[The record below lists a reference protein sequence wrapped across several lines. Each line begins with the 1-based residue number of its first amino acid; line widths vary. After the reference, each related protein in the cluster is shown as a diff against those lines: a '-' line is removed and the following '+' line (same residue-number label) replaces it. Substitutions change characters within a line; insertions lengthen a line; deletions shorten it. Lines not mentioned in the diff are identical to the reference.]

1 MAQTTLTP
9 IHSNDAPPG
18 RTLLATKLYVP
29 PACPLG
35 HMVSR
40 PRLLEQLDRGL
51 AGRLILLS
59 APAGFGKTTVL
70 GEWIADRGL
79 CVAWLSLDRSDND
92 PARFMGYLIAAL
104 QTAAPEIGGAAPD
117 LLRFPQPS
125 PPESVLTLLINELC
139 SLSEQ
144 IALVLDDYH
153 VLDTPA
159 IHNAV
164 AFLLDRLPPSLHL
177 VIATRADP
185 PLPLARWRSRG
196 QMAEIRTDDLRF
208 TRREIS
214 QFLDQAV
221 GPRLSAEDVE
231 TLEARTEGWIAGLQ
245 MAALSL
251 RGQEDASAFVRA
263 FSGSHHYVLD
273 YLVEE
278 ILERQPPHVQQ
289 FLLQTSI
296 LDRLSGSL
304 CDAVTEQSDGQSML
318 ERLAKANL
326 FLVPLDDERRW
337 YRYHHLF
344 ADLLRARLFQSHRD
358 GHVQML
364 HTQAAGWYEARGF
377 PGEAI
382 RHALAAHDYDRAARV
397 IESIAESA
405 WLNGEFY
412 RLLGWIKALPEELT
426 RNRPWLC
433 IWYVW
438 ALLQSGQVQGVE
450 ALIDDAMR
458 MSANWLQSHPA
469 DTQALMDQIATLE
482 TIRASCLRHDAAE
495 TLRLASQ
502 TLQHPPIEGR
512 VSSLIARCEVLY
524 NVGFAY
530 YLTGELYKAEQTY
543 QEAQRTARRIGFL
556 LRDILITHKLAFIQQ
571 VFGHLHQARHLYQET
586 LAFMQEQG
594 KEELYSTGYLCCGMS
609 RLLYEWDRLEE
620 ARQMVDEGL
629 RLNEMAQVPHL
640 FIDIYS
646 AQVRLLIAQ
655 HDLDAAQ
662 AVIHKAADLIRKY
675 YCWPEAIEMNESY
688 QVRLWLAQGD
698 LASAIRWADGRQPAG
713 SEASGFTQEW
723 SEIARARILIARGLL
738 NEATSLLERLARSA
752 ETGRRNGRLIEI
764 LVLQAMA
771 LHSQNRAAHALTVL
785 EKALSLAKPEGY
797 VRVFVDEGPPMVALL
812 RQAASRSIAPEYIS
826 KLLAACG
833 EEPRGAA
840 KGKPI
845 PALIEPLSEREL
857 EVLRLVADGL
867 SNQEIADALI
877 LAAGTIKAHVHNVYG
892 KLGVRGRT
900 QAIARARELGLL

>member
-1 MAQTTLTP
+1 MTQATRTP
-9 IHSNDAPPG
+9 THSNDTLPSG
-18 RTLLATKLYVP
+18 TLLATKLYVP
-29 PACPLG
+29 PACPPG
-35 HMVSR
+35 RMVSR
-40 PRLLEQLDRGL
+40 PRLLEQLDQGL

-59 APAGFGKTTVL
+59 APAGFGKTTLL

-79 CVAWLSLDRSDND
+79 RVAWLSLDGSDND

-104 QTAAPEIGGAAPD
+104 QTAAPGIGGAAPD
-117 LLRFPQPS
+117 LLRFPQS
-125 PPESVLTLLINELC
+125 LPPESVLTLLINELC

-144 IALVLDDYH
+144 VALVLDDYH

-164 AFLLDRLPPSLHL
+164 AFLLDQLPSSLHL

-208 TRREIS
+208 TRQETS
-214 QFLDQAV
+214 QFLNQAV
-221 GPRLSAEDVE
+221 GPRLSSEDVE
-231 TLEARTEGWIAGLQ
+231 TLETRTEGWIAGLQ

-251 RGQEDASAFVRA
+251 RGREDVSAFVRA

-278 ILERQPPHVQQ
+278 ILDRQPPHVQQ

-296 LDRLSGSL
+296 LGRLSGSL
-304 CDAVTEQSDGQSML
+304 CDAVTGQSDGQSML

-326 FLVPLDDERRW
+326 FLAPLDDERRW

-344 ADLLRARLFQSHRD
+344 ADLLRARLLQSHKD
-358 GHVQML
+358 EHVQML
-364 HTQAAGWYEARGF
+364 HTQAAGWYEASGF

-450 ALIDDAMR
+450 ALIDDAVR
-458 MSANWLQSHPA
+458 MSANWLQSQPA
-469 DTQALMDQIATLE
+469 DTQALMDQIATLQ
-482 TIRASCLRHDAAE
+482 TIRASCLRHDLAE
-495 TLRLASQ
+495 TLKLASQ
-502 TLQHPPIEGR
+502 ALQRPPIEGR
-512 VSSLIARCEVLY
+512 MSSLIARCEVLY

-543 QEAQRTARRIGFL
+543 QEAQRTARKIGFL
-556 LRDILITHKLAFIQQ
+556 LRDVLITHKLALIQQ
-571 VFGHLHQARHLYQET
+571 VFGRLHRAHHIYQET
-586 LAFMQEQG
+586 LAVMQEQG
-594 KEELYSTGYLCCGMS
+594 KEDLYSTGYLCCGMS
-609 RLLYEWDRLEE
+609 RLLYEWDCLEE
-620 ARQMVDEGL
+620 ARQMVAEGL
-629 RLNEMAQVPHL
+629 RLNEIAQVPHL

-646 AQVRLLIAQ
+646 AQARLLVAQ

-662 AVIHKAADLIRKY
+662 AVIHKAADLIQRY

-698 LASAIRWADGRQPAG
+698 LTSAMRWANGRQPAG
-713 SEASGFTQEW
+713 SKASGFTQEW
-723 SEIARARILIARGLL
+723 SEIARARVLIAQGLL
-738 NEATSLLERLARSA
+738 DEVASLLEQLARSA
-752 ETGRRNGRLIEI
+752 EAGGRHGRLIEI
-764 LVLQAMA
+764 LVLQAIV
-771 LHSQNRAAHALTVL
+771 LHSQNKGIPALTAL

-797 VRVFVDEGPPMVALL
+797 VRVFVDEGPPIVALL
-812 RQAASRSIAPEYIS
+812 RKAVSRSIAPDYAG
-826 KLLAACG
+826 KLLAACA
-833 EEPRGAA
+833 EEPQGAVE
-840 KGKPI
+840 KKSFS
-845 PALIEPLSEREL
+845 ALIEPLSEREL

-877 LAAGTIKAHVHNVYG
+877 LSVGTVKAHVHNVYG
-892 KLGVRGRT
+892 KLGVHGRT
-900 QAIARARELGLL
+900 QAIARARELRLL